1 MVVVVVVMTQGVGE
15 VVVVLVMVVTR
26 GVVMGDHLVD
36 LQAMGVMTRILVQ
49 GLLGQEL
56 LLQIW
61 TPSTGWPRQYRGL
74 LGPLTVQRAQGKSAM

>member
-36 LQAMGVMTRILVQ
+36 LQAMGMMTQIL
-49 GLLGQEL
+49 GIRGQESL
-56 LLQIW
+56 PQIW
-61 TPSTGWPRQYRGL
+61 IPSTG
-74 LGPLTVQRAQGKSAM
+74 

>member
-1 MVVVVVVMTQGVGE
+1 MVVVVVVMTQGVEE

-49 GLLGQEL
+49 DLLGQDL

-61 TPSTGWPRQYRGL
+61 TPSTG
-74 LGPLTVQRAQGKSAM
+74 

>member
-1 MVVVVVVMTQGVGE
+1 MVVVVITQGVGE

-49 GLLGQEL
+49 DLLGQDL

-61 TPSTGWPRQYRGL
+61 TPSTG
-74 LGPLTVQRAQGKSAM
+74 

>member
-49 GLLGQEL
+49 DLLGQEL

-61 TPSTGWPRQYRGL
+61 TPSTG
-74 LGPLTVQRAQGKSAM
+74 

>member
-1 MVVVVVVMTQGVGE
+1 MVVVVVVVMTQGVGE

-36 LQAMGVMTRILVQ
+36 LQAMGVMTQIL
-49 GLLGQEL
+49 GILGQES

-61 TPSTGWPRQYRGL
+61 TPSTG
-74 LGPLTVQRAQGKSAM
+74 

>member
-49 GLLGQEL
+49 DLLGQDL

-61 TPSTGWPRQYRGL
+61 TPSTG
-74 LGPLTVQRAQGKSAM
+74 